1 MGCLK
6 ALVLIVFGAAA
17 LWAVAV
23 AVAGLGP
30 GALAL
35 YAVALV
41 LWIGLFAVLFPSP
54 DVRAAAEPVPA
65 EPVPAEPVP
74 AEPVPAEPV
83 PAEPVPHAL
92 RGRPQLPPPTAE
104 AALRL
109 TARLSAPATGTD
121 GRPRLRP
128 DGYTEDWPSISWAMR
143 REARWKCRGCGVN
156 LRGARHLLHVHHKN
170 RNKQDNRPINLI
182 ALCVVCHCA
191 QPRHGRLERAAR
203 SRGTYAAAESVR
215 KAQNIGI

>member
-6 ALVLIVFGAAA
+6 ALVLVVFGAAA

-54 DVRAAAEPVPA
+54 AVRAAAEPVPA
-65 EPVPAEPVP
+65 EPVPPE
-74 AEPVPAEPV
+74 
-83 PAEPVPHAL
+83 L

-109 TARLSAPATGTD
+109 TARLSAPATGAD
-121 GRPRLRP
+121 RRPRLRP
-128 DGYTEDWPSISWAMR
+128 DGYTADWPSISWAVR

-191 QPRHGRLERAAR
+191 QPRHGRLEQAAR

-215 KAQNIGI
+215 KMQNIGI